1 MKLTKIE
8 QKQFIKIKNEI
19 VELATLDTVDEYDD
33 FFDEDVEDRII
44 NIDALIK
51 LLNKEKAMLKDI
63 K

>member
-44 NIDALIK
+44 NIDALIE

>member
-19 VELATLDTVDEYDD
+19 VELATLDTVDEYND

-44 NIDALIK
+44 NINALIK

>member
-44 NIDALIK
+44 NINALIK

>member
-33 FFDEDVEDRII
+33 FFDEDVEDRMI